1 MMRKWISLVA
11 IVAWTATTLL
21 AQPTD
26 VALAEDLEVKYGKTI
41 TVERL
46 KEHLTTIASDAF
58 RGRETGS
65 EYIKLAEKYITDH
78 LKEFGIPT
86 LPQLGDSYLQPVGYK
101 KESWGDVSLVARKTE
116 YKNMRDFYAFASL
129 SDELP
134 MQKAKK
140 VLFLGYGIETEG
152 YNDYD
157 GVETEERIVLMY
169 QGVPKDADG
178 KPYANEKEWDW
189 RKKLE
194 VARAHGVSLV
204 LFIDPNTLRNINR
217 YGRWLI
223 EPSFELDAEDEP
235 STYANHMFISTT
247 MTEGILGRKY
257 KKLGKAVETISA
269 TGKPL
274 HFEAKANLTVQMH
287 KNVEHSNTP
296 NILGFVEGSDK
307 KEEVVVVSAHYD
319 HIGFRGDDIFNGAD
333 DNGSGTSGLLAM
345 AEAMAKAKADG
356 HGPRRSVLFLWV
368 AGEEKGLLGSEFYSE
383 NPIFNLENTV
393 VDINVDMIGRV
404 DKAYEKA
411 NNPNYVYVI
420 GADRLST
427 ALHEI
432 NESVNKGYENLT
444 LDYTYNDENDP
455 NRYYY
460 RSDHYNFAKHGI
472 PSIFFFNGTHDDYH
486 RAGDTVDKIE
496 FEKMSKIT
504 RHIFYLAWRL
514 AHREERIQVDV
525 PQQDGK

>member
-1 MMRKWISLVA
+1 MIKKWIG
-11 IVAWTATTLL
+11 LL
-21 AQPTD
+21 AVALLTSAHLWAQPD
-26 VALAEDLEVKYGKTI
+26 VALAEDPEVKYANTI

-46 KEHLTTIASDAF
+46 KTHLTILASDAF
-58 RGRETGS
+58 KGRETGS
-65 EYIKLAEKYITDH
+65 EYIKLAEKYITDR
-78 LKEFGIPT
+78 LQEFGIPT

-101 KESWGDVSLVARKTE
+101 KESWGDVSLTAGKNE

-140 VLFLGYGIETEG
+140 VLFLGYGVETED
-152 YNDYD
+152 YNDYA
-157 GVETEERIVLMY
+157 GVDAEERIVVMY
-169 QGVPKDADG
+169 QGVPKDAEG
-178 KPYANEKEWDW
+178 NPLANEKEWSW

-194 VARAHGVSLV
+194 VARSHDVALV

-223 EPSFELDAEDEP
+223 EPSFELDGEDEA

-247 MTEGILGRKY
+247 MAEGILGRKY
-257 KKLGKAVETISA
+257 KKLGKTVEKIAA
-269 TGKPL
+269 TGKPI
-274 HFEAKANLTVQMH
+274 HFEAKANLTVQMY
-287 KNVEHSNTP
+287 KNIERSNTP
-296 NILGFVEGSDK
+296 NILGFIEGKDK
-307 KEEVVVVSAHYD
+307 KDEVVVVSAHYD

-333 DNGSGTSGLLAM
+333 DNGSGTTGLLAM
-345 AEAMAKAKADG
+345 AEAMAQAKADG
-356 HGPRRSVLFLWV
+356 NGPRRSVLFLWV
-368 AGEEKGLLGSEFYSE
+368 AGEEKGLLGSEFYSD

-404 DKAYEKA
+404 DKEYEKA
-411 NNPNYVYVI
+411 DNPNYIYVI

-432 NESVNKGYENLT
+432 NESVNKRYENLT

-504 RHIFYLAWRL
+504 RHIFHLAWAL
-514 AHREERIQVDV
+514 SNREARIQVDV

>member
-1 MMRKWISLVA
+1 MIWAV
-11 IVAWTATTLL
+11 TASALL

-26 VALAEDLEVKYGKTI
+26 VALAEDPEVTYANTI

-46 KEHLTTIASDAF
+46 KAHLTTLASDEF
-58 RGRETGS
+58 KGRETGS
-65 EYIKLAEKYITDH
+65 EYIKLAEKYITDR
-78 LKEFGIPT
+78 LQEFGIPT
-86 LPQLGDSYLQPVGYK
+86 LSQLGDSYLQPVGYK
-101 KESWGDVSLVARKTE
+101 KESWGDVSLTARKNE

-134 MQKAKK
+134 MMKAKK
-140 VLFLGYGIETEG
+140 VLFLGYGIEAEG
-152 YNDYD
+152 YNDYE
-157 GVETEERIVLMY
+157 GVDVEERVLVMY

-178 KPYANEKEWDW
+178 KSYVANEKEWNW

-194 VARAHGVSLV
+194 VARQNGASLV

-247 MTEGILGRKY
+247 MAEGILGRKY
-257 KKLGKAVETISA
+257 KKLGKAIESITA
-269 TGKPL
+269 TGKPVN
-274 HFEAKANLTVQMH
+274 FEAKANLTVHMH
-287 KNVEHSNTP
+287 KNIERSNTP
-296 NILGFVEGSDK
+296 NILGFIEGTDK

-333 DNGSGTSGLLAM
+333 DNGSGTTGLLAM
-345 AEAMAKAKADG
+345 AEAMAQAKAEG
-356 HGPRRSVLFLWV
+356 NGPRRSVLYLWV

-411 NNPNYVYVI
+411 NNPNYIYVI

-432 NESVNKGYENLT
+432 NENVNNEYENLT

-486 RAGDTVDKIE
+486 RAGDTVDKIQ
-496 FEKMSKIT
+496 FEKMSKIS
-504 RHIFYLAWRL
+504 RHIFHLTWRL
-514 AHREERIQVDV
+514 ANREDRIQVDV